1 MPHNVILV
9 RNDTLLLRL
18 HRERAIAPR
27 LWRTRIP
34 LVAGGYR
41 IRRGDCPRFE
51 ALAHR
56 ELARLE
62 RRGAQCHR
70 HAASVIAGRQPG
82 AGSGLKKLAICA
94 RRLALS
100 LPLRRKSGADVSGIR
115 SWFAAP

>member
-1 MPHNVILV
+1 MPRNVILV

-18 HRERAIAPR
+18 YGERAIAPR

-34 LVAGGYR
+34 LSAGGHG
-41 IRRGDCPRFE
+41 IRRGDRPGFE

-70 HAASVIAGRQPG
+70 HAASVVAGRQPG
-82 AGSGLKKLAICA
+82 TGSGLKKLAICA

-100 LPLRRKSGADVSGIR
+100 LPSQHKSGT
-115 SWFAAP
+115 